1 MIGLDDALA
10 EHGCQSRI
18 VSTQHLAGLEEEY
31 EGHLKQGPIDQE
43 LRQIYLSDFGY
54 NPPSRVSEARS
65 IIVVAIP
72 QPQLRVTFNWKG
84 EPLTALV
91 PPTYPERAM
100 NMRILEL
107 MRQALEPQGYWV
119 SEAILPKKL
128 LAVRSG
134 LAEYGRNNITY
145 ISGLGS
151 FFGLVTVF
159 SDLPAPEGEWREAQV
174 MERCQQ
180 CTACLQF
187 CPSGAICADRFLLHA
202 ERCISFHNEKP
213 GAVPFPEW
221 IDPSWH
227 NCLVG
232 CLHCQRVCPEN
243 KLVRHQVEGK
253 EAFSHE

>member
-1 MIGLDDALA
+1 
-10 EHGCQSRI
+10 
-18 VSTQHLAGLEEEY
+18 
-31 EGHLKQGPIDQE
+31 
-43 LRQIYLSDFGY
+43 
-54 NPPSRVSEARS
+54 
-65 IIVVAIP
+65 
-72 QPQLRVTFNWKG
+72 
-84 EPLTALV
+84 
-91 PPTYPERAM
+91 
-100 NMRILEL
+100 
-107 MRQALEPQGYWV
+107 
-119 SEAILPKKL
+119 
-128 LAVRSG
+128 
-134 LAEYGRNNITY
+134 
-145 ISGLGS
+145 
-151 FFGLVTVF
+151 
-159 SDLPAPEGEWREAQV
+159 

-253 EAFSHE
+253 EAFSHEETSVLLEGVPFDQLPALTVERLRRANLDAYADPLPRNLGALLRKS